1 MASIEI
7 DSNTIIKLL
16 ARRGSDLER
25 QSIILAEGE
34 FGYVVD
40 TKRLYIGDGY
50 TPGGIPTS
58 VRFHNTTTN
67 ITTIGETVQINDLVY
82 KSDTNEIYKLTSGT
96 GASLSDWELISSP
109 KYVNTDGT
117 TLSSTDAGT
126 LFVKEISG
134 QHISDNALGEGIE
147 KVSNKVS
154 LSGSIAIDSVKL
166 KSANTLTLP
175 NSITFANNVT
185 TQLYNFPVNSGNNKY
200 HLVTDGSGNLSW
212 EAAAQVEV
220 GTVFMADAAA
230 PVGSVIFYA
239 ASSFTEPV
247 GWLICDGRAVSGV
260 DYPDL
265 SAAIGTVYGD
275 GDGTGNEFNLP
286 NYMDGGMLYG
296 VRRYVESI
304 GSNYPILTGAT
315 SSVYLTGTALTGL
328 SATLSAAQD
337 FYTNAALSAY
347 AGIWLIKY
355 KIDNP
360 ITTQINVLTSGGL
373 SAYNITT
380 SQSTTAITL
389 SGTYNLNIPTGDI
402 GSGNPTVVSAYRK
415 ARAPQMFTYTASG
428 ESTYTVSDNVYRIK
442 VTATG
447 PGGVGYT
454 RYDATRWRANGT
466 QGGAG
471 SSIVAYINVEPG
483 EVYRVY
489 VGGKGTAVRSP
500 DPVTDAYGLTA
511 GWGDDTSFSLSAG
524 VVITDI
530 LSAGGAYDA
539 VYVDAATPYN
549 ADWSGGGAARGGYK
563 GGKVYI
569 PVHSKV
575 VSYYTIKGGD
585 GGQYLENGADGPG
598 AASMWGSGPAPGG
611 GGSGHARKDFI
622 GAEVAEA
629 GDGIVIVEEL

>member
-25 QSIILAEGE
+25 KSIILAEGE

-40 TKRLYIGDGY
+40 TKRLYIGDGF

-67 ITTIGETVQINDLVY
+67 ITSIGETVQINDLVY
-82 KSDTNEIYKLTSGT
+82 KSDTNEIYKLVSGT
-96 GASLSDWELISSP
+96 GSSLSDWELISSP
-109 KYVNTDGT
+109 KYVNTDNT
-117 TLSSTDAGT
+117 TLSATPAGV
-126 LFVKEISG
+126 LFVREISG
-134 QHISDNALGEGIE
+134 QHISNNALGEGIE

-154 LSGSIAIDSVKL
+154 LSGSIAIDNIKL
-166 KSANTLTLP
+166 KSSNTLTLP
-175 NSITFANNVT
+175 NTITFANNIA
-185 TQLYNFPVNSGNNKY
+185 TQSFTFPVDPGNNEY

-212 EAAAQVEV
+212 KPAAQVEV

-239 ASSFTEPV
+239 ASSFTEPL

-260 DYPDL
+260 DYPAL
-265 SAAIGTVYGD
+265 SAAIGTLYGD
-275 GDGTGNEFNLP
+275 GDSTGREFNLP

-296 VRRYVESI
+296 VRRYTESI
-304 GSNYPILTGAT
+304 GSNYPVLTGA
-315 SSVYLTGTALTGL
+315 SLSVFLTGTALTGL
-328 SATLSAAQD
+328 SATLSAVQA
-337 FYTNAALSAY
+337 FYTNTPLSAY
-347 AGIWLIKY
+347 GGIWLIKY
-355 KIDNP
+355 KVDNP

-373 SAYNITT
+373 SAFNITN

-389 SGTYNLNIPTGDI
+389 SGTYNLNIPSGDI
-402 GSGNPTVVSAYRK
+402 GTGNPAVVEAYRR

-428 ESTYTVSDNVYRIK
+428 EHTYTVSDNVYRIK

-447 PGGVGYT
+447 PGGVGYI
-454 RYDATRWRANGT
+454 RYDETRWRANGT

-471 SSIVAYINVEPG
+471 SSIIAYINVEPG

-489 VGGKGTAVRSP
+489 VGGRGTAIRTP
-500 DPVTDAYGLTA
+500 DPVTETYGLTA

-524 VVITDI
+524 EVITNI

-539 VYVDAATPYN
+539 FYVDSEASYN

-563 GGKVYI
+563 GGKVY
-569 PVHSKV
+569 PAGNAKV
-575 VSYYTIKGGD
+575 ASYFTVKGGD

-622 GAEVAEA
+622 GDEVAQA